1 MTPARAT
8 WSVPF
13 LDCALDQQR
22 RGVAGGRHVGPRPG
36 RLDPDQ
42 RNSHHADR
50 EPGHRSDDHLRS
62 VCGRALTTTPAQ
74 WVTFLFSGLAAA
86 LLLTVVGG
94 VLGIGIGLA
103 AVATSAVSRLVDR
116 RIITIHLTRPVQA
129 DNHYEE
135 K

>member
-1 MTPARAT
+1 M
-8 WSVPF
+8 
-13 LDCALDQQR
+13 
-22 RGVAGGRHVGPRPG
+22 
-36 RLDPDQ
+36 
-42 RNSHHADR
+42 
-50 EPGHRSDDHLRS
+50 
-62 VCGRALTTTPAQ
+62 CGRALTTTPAQ